1 MKYLEKAGIYI
12 ANVESPMNGWFVKSS
27 KGTPGIQLRLIVAE
41 GEEAGRSIDY
51 YAWLSD
57 NSVDNSIRT
66 LVAAFGWD
74 GDLLALQN
82 GADPFG
88 GKDVE
93 ITVENEVYKDKL
105 RSKVKWLNAIGR
117 NSGRSSSSI
126 DSREVESLVQK
137 LARRAK
143 AIASEANSGAAQQAA
158 SAPAAARAPRVV
170 KASDPIEYQDDD
182 IPF

>member
-1 MKYLEKAGIYI
+1 MKYLEKAGIYV
-12 ANVESPMNGWFVKSS
+12 ANVESPMNGWFDKSS
-27 KGTPGIQLRLIVAE
+27 KGTPAIRLKLVVAE

-57 NSVDNSIRT
+57 NAVDNSIRT

-82 GADPFG
+82 GVDPFG

-93 ITVENEVYKDKL
+93 IVVENEMYNDKL
-105 RSKVKWLNAIGR
+105 RAKVKWLNAIGGG
-117 NSGRSSSSI
+117 SRSSSSI

-143 AIASEANSGAAQQAA
+143 AVAVEAKGGAAQQAA
-158 SAPAAARAPRVV
+158 SAPATARVPRVV